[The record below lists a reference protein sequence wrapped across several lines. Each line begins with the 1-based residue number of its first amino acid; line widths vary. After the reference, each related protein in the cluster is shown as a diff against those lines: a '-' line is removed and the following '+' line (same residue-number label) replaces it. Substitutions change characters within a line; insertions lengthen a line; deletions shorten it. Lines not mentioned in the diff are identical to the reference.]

1 MIRGLWV
8 AVALSGSA
16 LFARDCSLPEGVEAA
31 GSREDE
37 GDERGGRAGRGGRR
51 RRRDRDNAQPMV
63 QPTVQPMVQP
73 GVAPAQPSWPTQPGV
88 APTQPSQPVVPSGS
102 GRVTVRRLPFN
113 DPERVTAVNRT
124 LDLIAAGGPFPFRQD
139 GVVFQNRENRL
150 PDRPRGYYHEY
161 TVITPGLTHR
171 GARRIITGAPP
182 ETWYTDDHYRTF
194 TVIDPRRY

>member
-8 AVALSGSA
+8 AVALSGYA
-16 LFARDCSLPEGVEAA
+16 LFARDCALPESLQAA
-31 GSREDE
+31 SESDEDNE
-37 GDERGGRAGRGGRR
+37 PRGGRAGRGGRR
-51 RRRDRDNAQPMV
+51 RRRDRDTAQP
-63 QPTVQPMVQP
+63 TVQP
-73 GVAPAQPSWPTQPGV
+73 GVAPVQPSWPAQPSV
-88 APTQPSQPVVPSGS
+88 APMQPSQPSQPAQPSYPSSS
-102 GRVTVRRLPFN
+102 GRVAVRRLPFN

-150 PDRPRGYYHEY
+150 PDRPQGYYHEY

>member
-16 LFARDCSLPEGVEAA
+16 LFARECALLDGVEVGA
-31 GSREDE
+31 SEQDREDN
-37 GDERGGRAGRGGRR
+37 GDSRGGRGGRGGRR
-51 RRRDRDNAQPMV
+51 RRRDNT
-63 QPTVQPMVQP
+63 QPTVQPSVAPVQP
-73 GVAPAQPSWPTQPGV
+73 TWPAQPGV
-88 APTQPSQPVVPSGS
+88 APTQRSEPTLPSYPSNS

-113 DPERVTAVNRT
+113 DTERVTAVNRT
-124 LDLIAAGGPFPFRQD
+124 LDLIESGGPFPFRQD
-139 GVVFQNRENRL
+139 GVIFQNRENRL
-150 PDRPRGYYHEY
+150 PDRPQGYYHEY

-171 GARRIITGAPP
+171 GARRIITGTPP